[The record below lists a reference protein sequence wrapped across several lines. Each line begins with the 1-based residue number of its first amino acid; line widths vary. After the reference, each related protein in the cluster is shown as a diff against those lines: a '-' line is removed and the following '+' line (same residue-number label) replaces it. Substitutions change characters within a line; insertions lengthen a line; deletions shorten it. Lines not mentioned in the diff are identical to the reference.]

1 LQQVAS
7 VLQQDIKPGCQIL
20 QLPVM
25 AFPEGGQVG
34 QVGNGAHLWL
44 PLILEDYRWTYGAV
58 RGTMAGK
65 FWTMNPP
72 TAKQISSK
80 LNSNEICAVLIDSRG
95 GDADTLSIELLRSQN
110 NSLRLK
116 TIGDYQIATR
126 KNNSP

>member
-1 LQQVAS
+1 
-7 VLQQDIKPGCQIL
+7 
-20 QLPVM
+20 
-25 AFPEGGQVG
+25 
-34 QVGNGAHLWL
+34 
-44 PLILEDYRWTYGAV
+44 
-58 RGTMAGK
+58 MAGK

-72 TAKQISSK
+72 TAKQIASK

-116 TIGDYQIATR
+116 TIGEYQIATR